1 MRVGIDISSIV
12 FGRGVSRYTTNL
24 TQSLIDHGVPVSLYG
39 SSLRQRAAIQQFG
52 QEMKTIAPQTQ
63 IVTTSFPPVV
73 LEKMWKYLHWPKI
86 DQLLPEIDLFH
97 SWDWLQPPTERVP
110 IVSTVHDVAILKF
123 PQTAHPKIV
132 SMHRDSW
139 RILKDR
145 QAHLIA
151 VSRTTKND
159 LVNFLDYPQYLI
171 HVVHEALP
179 REVVAVSMN
188 MSEERFEQI
197 KQSLNRQKPFL
208 LFVGTQEPRKNLDR
222 LIQAWQPLHKDI
234 DLLLVGAEGWGD
246 TLISTGPQPEMLG
259 RVSDEVLSVL
269 YAEATLFVYPSL
281 YEGFGL
287 PILESFFH
295 GTPVLTSDNSGMR
308 EVAGNAAELVN
319 PESVEEIR
327 AGISKLL
334 NEDIEAQRKRLQRM
348 MIRLQMFTWEKV
360 ARETVAVYK
369 QAIQEQNG

>member
-1 MRVGIDISSIV
+1 MRVGIDISSVV

-24 TQSLIDHGVPVSLYG
+24 TQSLIDLGVSVSLYG
-39 SSLRQRAAIQQFG
+39 SSLRRRALLESFG
-52 QEMKTIAPQTQ
+52 QEMKSISPKTQ
-63 IVTTSFPPVV
+63 VVTSPYPPKV
-73 LEKMWKYLHWPKI
+73 LEKMWKYLQWPKI

-97 SWDWLQPPTERVP
+97 SWDWLQPPTQKVP
-110 IVSTVHDVAILKF
+110 LVSTVHDVAILKF
-123 PQTAHPKIV
+123 PQTAHPKIIK
-132 SMHRDSW
+132 MHRDSW
-139 RILKDR
+139 KILKER

-188 MSEERFEQI
+188 MTEDRYERL

-208 LFVGTQEPRKNLDR
+208 LIVGTQEPRKNLDR

-234 DLLLVGAEGWGD
+234 DLVLVGAEGWGD
-246 TLISTGPQPEMLG
+246 SQVTTGPQPDNLG
-259 RVSDEVLSVL
+259 RVSDELLSVL
-269 YAEATLFVYPSL
+269 YAEATVFVYPSL

-308 EVAGNAAELVN
+308 EVAGNAAELIN

-327 AGISKLL
+327 AGITKLL
-334 NEDIEAQRKRLQRM
+334 NEDIDAQRKRLQRM
-348 MIRLQMFTWEKV
+348 MIRLQMFNWEKV

-369 QAIQEQNG
+369 QAMQDQDE